1 MEPPVLKTA
10 TRACLAIAASAIL
23 MAPAAAAAPSPSS
36 GTTMVLYAENRGITR
51 VDNNAQGPDN
61 GDLVHRELALSRTL
75 KGPVIGVSYSQSEII
90 AYNPESKI
98 DVRVVD
104 IEDSLPGG
112 WIFYRG
118 VTQLPI
124 GTLPQPGWSATY
136 AIIGGTGK
144 YAEARGV
151 KRLTLLADGVT
162 FKAVITLVK

>member
-10 TRACLAIAASAIL
+10 TRACLAVAASAIL
-23 MAPAAAAAPSPSS
+23 MAPAAAAAPSSG
-36 GTTMVLYAENRGITR
+36 GTTFVVYAENRGIAR
-51 VDNNAQGPDN
+51 IDNNAQGPDN

-112 WIFYRG
+112 WIFFRG
-118 VTQLPI
+118 VGQLPI
-124 GTLPQPGWSATY
+124 GTLPQPGWTATY
-136 AIIGGTGK
+136 AVIGGTGK
-144 YAEARGV
+144 YADARGV